1 LREVLLDGLVGFI
14 GSDGDCCRAVR
25 VGDCL
30 LTRVMGESAMYSMMR
45 RRARS
50 ARRSG
55 ALSGCNL

>member
-1 LREVLLDGLVGFI
+1 MGLLGSLEVMGI
-14 GSDGDCCRAVR
+14 